1 MRNEMNVTILD
12 LMRMTGMSAHSVE
25 QAFREAEQQG
35 WLRRQEHRTG
45 YHVTLTDPVSGLPID
60 IPPAKP

>member
-1 MRNEMNVTILD
+1 MRNETNVTILD

-35 WLRRQEHRTG
+35 FLRREEHRTG
-45 YHVTLTDPVSGLPID
+45 YRVTLTDPVSGLPID
-60 IPPAKP
+60 IPPAKT

>member
-25 QAFREAEQQG
+25 QAFREAKQQG

-45 YHVTLTDPVSGLPID
+45 SVSRRRSSR
-60 IPPAKP
+60 